1 MESENS
7 KLITMT
13 ITVMLT
19 AILAGAILIPIL
31 DGITKESVDIENDGA
46 SWIRLAYGTGTD
58 YSVAVSTDGTDL
70 TVDTMSGTADDMLIY
85 ADNVMCMACKN
96 GSLYVVKQDGENT
109 ARTDLGNSVTISSSE
124 GTTTISDGTNT
135 ITSNP
140 EWSYYP
146 DTDGVYS
153 TFVNAGLKT
162 EGHELAAFGSFAGV
176 FAYNNIVNPEIGLV
190 MQTESASDYIN
201 EVTWG
206 LEE

>member
-19 AILAGAILIPIL
+19 AILAGAVLIPIL

-58 YSVAVSTDGTDL
+58 YSVTVSTDGTNL

-85 ADNVMCMACKN
+85 ADNVMCMASKN

-109 ARTDLGNSVTISSSE
+109 ARTDMGNNVTISSAG
-124 GTTTISDGTNT
+124 GTVTISDGTNT
-135 ITSNP
+135 ITSVP

-146 DTDGVYS
+146 NADGVYS
-153 TFVNAGLKT
+153 TFSTAGLKT

-176 FAYNNIVNPEIGLV
+176 FAYNNIINPEIGLV
-190 MQTESASDYIN
+190 MQTESAPDYIN
-201 EVTWG
+201 EVKWG
-206 LEE
+206 LSE

>member
-31 DGITKESVDIENDGA
+31 ADITKESVDIENDDA

-58 YSVAVSTDGTDL
+58 YNVTVSNDGTDI

-109 ARTDLGNSVTISSSE
+109 ARTDMGNNVTISSTE
-124 GTTTISDGTNT
+124 GTVTISDGVNT
-135 ITSNP
+135 VTSTP
-140 EWSYYP
+140 SWSYYP
-146 DTDGVYS
+146 DADGVYS
-153 TFVNAGLKT
+153 TFANAGLKT

-176 FAYNNIVNPEIGLV
+176 FAYNNIVIPDLGLV
-190 MQTESASDYIN
+190 MQTEIEPEYVN
-201 EVTWG
+201 EVKWG